1 MKCRKTTRLLF
12 LGLILAGSLVLPA
25 FGQEAGDSLT
35 NDDVVRMAEAG
46 LPPAVIVAK
55 IQSSRTD
62 FDTSVD
68 ALLALSAAEVAPEIL
83 EAMAGAGAPAA
94 PAVPVAAPV
103 AAPLPAVQS
112 LEVVTGE
119 RASAVA
125 NVATNFEGTPCEY
138 PGIYLSDG
146 ESLVDLEITRPSA
159 TKTGSAILSALTYG
173 VKSTKAKALVRG
185 VRSPVRTNVKSPTFY
200 FCFEEAQG
208 GLSYQT
214 SGAVNPAEFLL
225 IAFDVIPKKQQR
237 SFILGKLNAFTGGS
251 GGTPP
256 KQMRQVEYK
265 KVVPGVYEVK
275 SETLAAGE
283 YAFYYSGQAS
293 IVGRFGGPLGGA
305 FGGQLGGG
313 AEAGAGGTS
322 KLFAFGVD

>member
-1 MKCRKTTRLLF
+1 MKCRKRTCSLL
-12 LGLILAGSLVLPA
+12 LGGLMLVGSVVLPA
-25 FGQEAGDSLT
+25 FGQEAGDVLT

-46 LPPAVIVAK
+46 LPAAVIVAK
-55 IQSSRTD
+55 IQSSSTD

-94 PAVPVAAPV
+94 PAVPAAPV

-138 PGIYLSDG
+138 PGIFLSDG
-146 ESLVDLEITRPSA
+146 DSMLDLEITRPSS

-185 VRSPVRTNVKSPTFY
+185 VRSPVRTTETSPTFY

-225 IAFDVIPKKQQR
+225 IAFDVMPKKQQR

-275 SETLAAGE
+275 SETLTAGE